1 MYRQQKF
8 LSHQRLRLRR
18 GMAGAASRWAAV
30 ETALVQHEQCTFT
43 QDQLHL
49 SAYSHAARVTY
60 AQSTLL
66 LAGCKLRCSIFFM
79 LLPAGTSHKCML
91 YKALESFYYLQRRMC
106 KLDFNSGRIRGQR
119 PCACAAVTQIV
130 NLSPVTRAC
139 TGAHGICERP
149 SPSFHPHSALPDQ
162 RLAWQISSNSTAHE
176 LPSLPP
182 FFGK

>member
-1 MYRQQKF
+1 
-8 LSHQRLRLRR
+8 
-18 GMAGAASRWAAV
+18 MAGAASRWAAV

-43 QDQLHL
+43 QDQFHL
-49 SAYSHAARVTY
+49 SAHSHAARVTY

-130 NLSPVTRAC
+130 NLSPVTHAC
-139 TGAHGICERP
+139 AGAHEICERP
-149 SPSFHPHSALPDQ
+149 FPSFLPDAGPE
-162 RLAWQISSNSTAHE
+162 LAARGKGGNFQLPFLGSSQQLRE
-176 LPSLPP
+176 LSRASASR
-182 FFGK
+182 